1 MNVRNQ
7 VVETLVDEHDLNE
20 INMISSSKI
29 RSHKNH
35 KVKIKQ
41 TSILKN
47 GVIYGANAAGKSNL
61 VEFFDFFK
69 WTLYNGMPLGALNLF
84 CRNKEEN
91 KFKETE
97 FELTFTVN
105 DKFYAYG
112 YKAILSEQKIVSE

>member
-69 WTLYNGMPLGALNLF
+69 WTLYNPLIQIRPPHDEAFLKYRLIRLYDIPRLAL
-84 CRNKEEN
+84 
-91 KFKETE
+91 
-97 FELTFTVN
+97 V
-105 DKFYAYG
+105 
-112 YKAILSEQKIVSE
+112 